1 MIRRVAR
8 TVLTAPLAGVAVVV
22 NVNQSEVA
30 HSLHSLP
37 LTLLENRRA
46 EEGMATSLHMGVE
59 FLLQGSATAGVL
71 LLGDQPGLTSIAIA
85 AVVGAFQATGAALVQ
100 AVYEDGAGHPILFA
114 RELFTELMEVS
125 GDEGGRSVVRRHREQ
140 VLRVSVPGGRP
151 QDVDTQAD
159 YEALWRGFDRW
170 I

>member
-22 NVNQSEVA
+22 NVNQFEVA

-46 EEGMATSLHMGVE
+46 EDGMATSLHMGVE

-71 LLGDQPGLTSIAIA
+71 LLGDQPGLTSISIA

-100 AVYEDGAGHPILFA
+100 AVY
-114 RELFTELMEVS
+114 
-125 GDEGGRSVVRRHREQ
+125 
-140 VLRVSVPGGRP
+140 
-151 QDVDTQAD
+151 DTGSCVFHIIAP
-159 YEALWRGFDRW
+159 AVTKKC
-170 I
+170 